1 MKKNIFIGCGTAL
14 VTPFTEDGVDFD
26 ILKKLIDFQ
35 IQQGTDALIILGT
48 TGESSTMTLEEK
60 KQVAKFAIDNV
71 HRQIPVIVGAGGNN
85 TKDVIEFSKYVES
98 IGADG
103 LLLVTPYYNKT
114 TQNGLIMHY
123 TEIAKNT
130 SLPIILYNVPSRTG
144 INILPETYAKL
155 SKINNIVAVKEA
167 SGDISQVAKIAQ
179 LCGDNLNIYSGN
191 DDQVI
196 PILSLGGLGVI
207 SVLSNIYPK
216 FVHNMV
222 INYLNGKHNAAL
234 AAQLNSLELINTL
247 FSEVNPI
254 PVKEALNILGFN
266 FGNPRLPL
274 VEMSETAKVKLK
286 QAIEKFAK
294 IAN

>member
-1 MKKNIFIGCGTAL
+1 MKQILFKGCGTAIS
-14 VTPFTEDGVDFD
+14 TPFDENGVNLNEF
-26 ILKKLIDFQ
+26 KKLLNFQ
-35 IQQGTDALIILGT
+35 LTNHADAIIVCGT
-48 TGESSTMTLEEK
+48 TGESATMSTNEK
-60 KQVAKFAIDNV
+60 EDLIKFTVDIVDKRV
-71 HRQIPVIVGAGGNN
+71 PVIAGTGSNN
-85 TKDVIEFSKYVES
+85 TANSIELSKYAES
-98 IGADG
+98 VGADG

-114 TQNGLIMHY
+114 TQQGLIAHY
-123 TEIAKNT
+123 SAIADAVN
-130 SLPIILYNVPSRTG
+130 LPIILYNVPSRTG

-234 AAQLNSLELINTL
+234 SAQLNSLELINTL

>member
-1 MKKNIFIGCGTAL
+1 MKQILFKGCGTAIS
-14 VTPFTEDGVDFD
+14 TPFDENGINLNEF
-26 ILKKLIDFQ
+26 KKLLNFQ
-35 IQQGTDALIILGT
+35 LTNHADAIIVCGT
-48 TGESSTMTLEEK
+48 TGESATMSTNEK
-60 KQVAKFAIDNV
+60 EDLIKFTVDIVDKRV
-71 HRQIPVIVGAGGNN
+71 PVIAGTGSNN
-85 TKDVIEFSKYVES
+85 TANSIELSKYAES
-98 IGADG
+98 VGADG

-114 TQNGLIMHY
+114 TQQGLIAHY
-123 TEIAKNT
+123 SAIADAVN
-130 SLPIILYNVPSRTG
+130 LPIILYNVPSRTG

-234 AAQLNSLELINTL
+234 SAQLNSLELINTL

>member
-1 MKKNIFIGCGTAL
+1 MYGTAIS
-14 VTPFTEDGVDFD
+14 TPFDESGINFEEF
-26 ILKKLIDFQ
+26 KKLVEFQ
-35 IQQGTDALIILGT
+35 IIQGTDAIIVCGT
-48 TGESSTMTLEEK
+48 TGESATMSTNEK
-60 KQVAKFAIDNV
+60 EDLIKFTVDIVDKRV
-71 HRQIPVIVGAGGNN
+71 PVIAGTGSNN
-85 TKDVIEFSKYVES
+85 TANSIELSKYAES
-98 IGADG
+98 VGADG

-114 TQNGLIMHY
+114 TQQGLIAHY
-123 TEIAKNT
+123 SAIADAVN
-130 SLPIILYNVPSRTG
+130 LPIILYNVPSRTG

-234 AAQLNSLELINTL
+234 SAQLNSLELINTL

-294 IAN
+294 TTN

>member
-1 MKKNIFIGCGTAL
+1 MYGTAIS
-14 VTPFTEDGVDFD
+14 TPFDESGINFEEF
-26 ILKKLIDFQ
+26 KKLVEFQ
-35 IQQGTDALIILGT
+35 IIQGTDAIIVCGT
-48 TGESSTMTLEEK
+48 TGESATMSTNEK
-60 KQVAKFAIDNV
+60 EDLIKFTVDIVDKRV
-71 HRQIPVIVGAGGNN
+71 PVIAGTGSNN
-85 TKDVIEFSKYVES
+85 TANSIELSKYAES
-98 IGADG
+98 VGADG

-114 TQNGLIMHY
+114 TQHGLIAHY
-123 TEIAKNT
+123 SAIADAVN
-130 SLPIILYNVPSRTG
+130 LPIILYNVPSRTG

-234 AAQLNSLELINTL
+234 SAQLNSLELINTL

>member
-1 MKKNIFIGCGTAL
+1 MYGTAIS
-14 VTPFTEDGVDFD
+14 TPFDESGINFEEF
-26 ILKKLIDFQ
+26 KKLVEFQ
-35 IQQGTDALIILGT
+35 IIQGTDAIIVCGT
-48 TGESSTMTLEEK
+48 TGESATMSTNEK
-60 KQVAKFAIDNV
+60 EDLIKFTVDIVDKRV
-71 HRQIPVIVGAGGNN
+71 PVIAGTGSNN
-85 TKDVIEFSKYVES
+85 TANSIELSKYAES
-98 IGADG
+98 VGADG

-114 TQNGLIMHY
+114 TQQGLITHY
-123 TEIAKNT
+123 SAIADAVN
-130 SLPIILYNVPSRTG
+130 LPIILYNVPSRTG

-234 AAQLNSLELINTL
+234 SAQLNSLELINTL

>member
-1 MKKNIFIGCGTAL
+1 VYGTAIS
-14 VTPFTEDGVDFD
+14 TPFDESGINFEEF
-26 ILKKLIDFQ
+26 KKLVEFQ
-35 IQQGTDALIILGT
+35 IIQGTDAIIVCGT
-48 TGESSTMTLEEK
+48 TGESATMSTNEK
-60 KQVAKFAIDNV
+60 EDLIKFTVDIVDKRV
-71 HRQIPVIVGAGGNN
+71 PVIAGTGSNN
-85 TKDVIEFSKYVES
+85 TANSIELSKYAES
-98 IGADG
+98 VGADG

-114 TQNGLIMHY
+114 TQQGLIAHY
-123 TEIAKNT
+123 SAIADAVN
-130 SLPIILYNVPSRTG
+130 LPIILYNVPSRTG

-234 AAQLNSLELINTL
+234 SAQLNSLELINTL

-294 IAN
+294 TTN

>member
-1 MKKNIFIGCGTAL
+1 MYGTAIS
-14 VTPFTEDGVDFD
+14 TPFDESGINFEEF
-26 ILKKLIDFQ
+26 KKLVEFQ
-35 IQQGTDALIILGT
+35 IIQGTDAIIVCGT
-48 TGESSTMTLEEK
+48 TGESATMSTNEK
-60 KQVAKFAIDNV
+60 EDLIKFTVDIVDKRV
-71 HRQIPVIVGAGGNN
+71 PVIAGTGSNN
-85 TKDVIEFSKYVES
+85 TANSIELSKYTES
-98 IGADG
+98 VGADG

-114 TQNGLIMHY
+114 TQQGLIAHY
-123 TEIAKNT
+123 SAIADTVN
-130 SLPIILYNVPSRTG
+130 LPIILYNVPSRTG

-234 AAQLNSLELINTL
+234 SAQLNSLELINTL

>member
-1 MKKNIFIGCGTAL
+1 MYGTAIS
-14 VTPFTEDGVDFD
+14 TPFDESGINFEEF
-26 ILKKLIDFQ
+26 KKLVEFQ
-35 IQQGTDALIILGT
+35 IIQGTDAIIVCGT
-48 TGESSTMTLEEK
+48 TGESATMSTNEK
-60 KQVAKFAIDNV
+60 EDLIKFTVDIVDKRV
-71 HRQIPVIVGAGGNN
+71 PVITGTGSNN
-85 TKDVIEFSKYVES
+85 TANSIELSKYAES
-98 IGADG
+98 VGADG

-114 TQNGLIMHY
+114 TQQGLIAHY
-123 TEIAKNT
+123 SAIADAVN
-130 SLPIILYNVPSRTG
+130 LPIILYNVPSRTG

-234 AAQLNSLELINTL
+234 SAQLNSLELINTL

>member
-1 MKKNIFIGCGTAL
+1 MYGTAIS
-14 VTPFTEDGVDFD
+14 TPFDESGINFEEF
-26 ILKKLIDFQ
+26 KKLVEFQ
-35 IQQGTDALIILGT
+35 IIQGTDAIIVCGT
-48 TGESSTMTLEEK
+48 TGESATMSTNEK
-60 KQVAKFAIDNV
+60 EDLIKFTVDIVDKRV
-71 HRQIPVIVGAGGNN
+71 PVIAGTGSNN
-85 TKDVIEFSKYVES
+85 TANSIELSKYAES
-98 IGADG
+98 VGADG

-114 TQNGLIMHY
+114 TQQGLIAHY
-123 TEIAKNT
+123 SAIADTVN
-130 SLPIILYNVPSRTG
+130 LPIILYNVPSRTG

-234 AAQLNSLELINTL
+234 SAQLNSLELINTL

-274 VEMSETAKVKLK
+274 VEMSETAKIKLK

>member
-1 MKKNIFIGCGTAL
+1 MYGTAIS
-14 VTPFTEDGVDFD
+14 TPFDESGINFEEF
-26 ILKKLIDFQ
+26 KKLVEFQ
-35 IQQGTDALIILGT
+35 IIQGTDAIIVCGT
-48 TGESSTMTLEEK
+48 TGESATMSTNEK
-60 KQVAKFAIDNV
+60 EDLIKFTVDIVDKRV
-71 HRQIPVIVGAGGNN
+71 PVIAGTGSNN
-85 TKDVIEFSKYVES
+85 TANSIELSKYAES
-98 IGADG
+98 VGADG

-114 TQNGLIMHY
+114 TQQGLIAHY
-123 TEIAKNT
+123 SAIADAVN
-130 SLPIILYNVPSRTG
+130 LPIILYNVPSRTG

-234 AAQLNSLELINTL
+234 SAQLNSLELINTL

-286 QAIEKFAK
+286 QAIDKFAK